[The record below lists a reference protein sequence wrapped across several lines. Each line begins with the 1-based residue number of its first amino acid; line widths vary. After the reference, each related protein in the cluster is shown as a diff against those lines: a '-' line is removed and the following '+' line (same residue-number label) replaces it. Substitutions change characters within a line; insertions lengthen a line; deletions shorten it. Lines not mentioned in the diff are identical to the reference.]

1 MRTYVLVHGAWGG
14 SHGWKDFA
22 PLLWRAGHQVFTPSL
37 TGLGERTHLAG
48 PQVNLTTHIT
58 DVVNVIKWERLTNV
72 VLCGHSY
79 AGYPVSGAL
88 EQIGL
93 AVSSIVF
100 LDSFLPDNGDSILEK
115 GNPRVAETIRAAV
128 EKKQLSLPPLPA
140 SFFQVNEADR
150 AWVDSMCTPQPLG
163 TYTEKLV
170 LTGARE
176 RIAKKTYIR
185 AKGYAQRSS
194 MRPKRS

>member
-1 MRTYVLVHGAWGG
+1 MGAADQCGLVL
-14 SHGWKDFA
+14 
-22 PLLWRAGHQVFTPSL
+22 PLLCRLPGFGR
-37 TGLGERTHLAG
+37 TGADRFGGLLDR
-48 PQVNLTTHIT
+48 
-58 DVVNVIKWERLTNV
+58 
-72 VLCGHSY
+72 
-79 AGYPVSGAL
+79 VSGL
-88 EQIGL
+88 L
-93 AVSSIVF
+93 
-100 LDSFLPDNGDSILEK
+100 LPENGDSILEK

-185 AKGYAQRSS
+185 AKGYAQPIFDAAEEKLKKNPTWLVLPVDSGHDVMVDAPGRLVE
-194 MRPKRS
+194 MLLEAG